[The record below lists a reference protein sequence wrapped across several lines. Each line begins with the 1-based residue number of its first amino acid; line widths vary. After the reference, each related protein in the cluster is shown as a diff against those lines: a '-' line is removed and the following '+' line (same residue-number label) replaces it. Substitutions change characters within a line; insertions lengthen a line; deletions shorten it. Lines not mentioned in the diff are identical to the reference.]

1 MYFLDSDFCVKAMRQ
16 RESAIQLLESLPR
29 HLVAV
34 PSIVRAE
41 LYFGAENS
49 DRVESELAK
58 LAGFFEPYPTI
69 PFDAGAAETYG
80 EIRANLKRKGQ
91 LIGDH
96 DMLIA
101 ATALSRQAT
110 LITRNVAEF
119 QRVPGLRLLSWED

>member
-1 MYFLDSDFCVKAMRQ
+1 MYFLDADFCVKAMRQ
-16 RESAIQLLESLPR
+16 RESAIRLLESLPR

-41 LYFGAENS
+41 LYFGARNS
-49 DRVESELAK
+49 GRIESEIAK
-58 LAGFFEPYPTI
+58 LVGFFSPHSTI

-80 EIRANLKRKGQ
+80 KLRADLKRKGQ

-110 LITRNVAEF
+110 LVTRNVAEF
-119 QRVPGLRLLSWED
+119 QRVPELRLLTWDD